1 MKKNRV
7 LTLYYHRTNIPQLD
21 YNLLCVSPI
30 KFRQQMLYLKRN
42 YQIVCFEDDWDD
54 LDLDAV
60 SITFD
65 DGYLDNLKY
74 AVPVLEE
81 LEVPATIFVST
92 GMLEQKKEFWWD
104 ELERLL
110 FVGEDIPREF
120 QLEDNEFQC
129 HWNTSTYE
137 YRKNCYTGL
146 HYLMK
151 NFINPYKREE
161 WLLQLWEW
169 RGQKRSVREG
179 NLPVSADDCRKLA
192 ESRMISIGAHTV
204 SHPSLANLSKEEQE
218 TEIKTSIDSLSQI
231 LKKKITL
238 FSYPF
243 GGPGIDFNDDTIE
256 ICRKY
261 GILKAASTE
270 NKLWDTSV
278 NPYRIPRK
286 IVRDWTIGEFG
297 KQIENYWIE

>member
-1 MKKNRV
+1 
-7 LTLYYHRTNIPQLD
+7 
-21 YNLLCVSPI
+21 
-30 KFRQQMLYLKRN
+30 
-42 YQIVCFEDDWDD
+42 
-54 LDLDAV
+54 
-60 SITFD
+60 
-65 DGYLDNLKY
+65 
-74 AVPVLEE
+74 
-81 LEVPATIFVST
+81 
-92 GMLEQKKEFWWD
+92 
-104 ELERLL
+104 
-110 FVGEDIPREF
+110 
-120 QLEDNEFQC
+120 
-129 HWNTSTYE
+129 
-137 YRKNCYTGL
+137 
-146 HYLMK
+146 
-151 NFINPYKREE
+151 
-161 WLLQLWEW
+161 
-169 RGQKRSVREG
+169 
-179 NLPVSADDCRKLA
+179 
-192 ESRMISIGAHTV
+192 MISIGAHTV